1 MGEKLGVKRA
11 VGVYFSHTSQVEIA
25 VYEGGMIESA
35 KSTEVAKKM
44 DSDTFGILMEES
56 EEEIERL
63 EKLTDRFEAQM
74 KRNPDPITI
83 ENGEY
88 QVGTDRVSF
97 YIFDCLIR
105 LLRKQHGLIVKLEN
119 ELNSKK

>member
-1 MGEKLGVKRA
+1 
-11 VGVYFSHTSQVEIA
+11 
-25 VYEGGMIESA
+25 
-35 KSTEVAKKM
+35 M

-63 EKLTDRFEAQM
+63 GKLTNQFEAQM

-83 ENGEY
+83 ENGES
-88 QVGTDRVSF
+88 QFGTDRVSF
-97 YIFDCLIR
+97 YIFNCLIR